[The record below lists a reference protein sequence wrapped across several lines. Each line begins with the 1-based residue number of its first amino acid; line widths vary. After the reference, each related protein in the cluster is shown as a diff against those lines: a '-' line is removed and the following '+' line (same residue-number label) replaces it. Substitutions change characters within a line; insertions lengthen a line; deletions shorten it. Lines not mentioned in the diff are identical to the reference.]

1 MRMELDEGV
10 VELYCSVATDGVR
23 RRGRLSGF
31 SLDVQWNWMMIELD
45 EDGIG

>member
-1 MRMELDEGV
+1 MELDEGV

-23 RRGRLSGF
+23 RRGGLIW
-31 SLDVQWNWMMIELD
+31 WNWLVIALD